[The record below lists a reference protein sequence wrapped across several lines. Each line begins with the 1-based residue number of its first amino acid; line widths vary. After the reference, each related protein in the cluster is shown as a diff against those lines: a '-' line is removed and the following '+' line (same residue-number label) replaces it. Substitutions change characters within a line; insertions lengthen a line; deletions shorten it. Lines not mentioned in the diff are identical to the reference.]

1 VKAAEHRGADSTIVY
16 AGLYGVLHHPKE
28 VVELVLTFEGELLAA
43 KR

>member
-1 VKAAEHRGADSTIVY
+1 VY

-28 VVELVLTFEGELLAA
+28 VVELVLTFEAELAA